1 MYKLFV
7 AMNWMFFCWLTVG
20 VCSVFYAKAQYPSS
34 LLSVPEK
41 TAFERTTSSD
51 EVLAFIATIQA
62 QSPYVHVDT
71 IAQSDSGQV
80 IPMVILARPRVSS
93 PAEAKASGKTL
104 VYVQGN
110 IHGGEVEGKEV
121 LLVLMR
127 EILLGNETNLL
138 DHQILLFTPNYNP
151 DGNNN
156 LSPKHRTSQEH
167 CPHLV
172 GSRRSGGDW
181 DLNRDGTKLDALET
195 QGLFENVIVP
205 WDPDVF
211 IDLHTTNGV
220 WHANE
225 LTYAHSY
232 QTVGHPGT
240 SNYTR
245 DSLLPAVQQTL
256 LEAHDLHTD
265 VYGGYTLKQGWPPQ
279 NLYTYNHHPR
289 YLVNQFGL
297 RNRMAILSETFA
309 HDKFYHRINSAHKF
323 VLEIL
328 RYTNQHAT
336 TIRQIN
342 QSSEAATIAE
352 VQTQAGRLKKGV
364 RFHKVPEKELMTLR
378 TYNYLRYQDTN
389 NQTHYVRTHEVIEV
403 DSVKNY
409 SAFAPTIYATL
420 PKGYVFPANLAY
432 LVPHLERLGIRVET
446 LSMGQTYSGEQ
457 FRVRQLELSKQSFEH
472 HHLVT
477 LAGKFEAAEQ
487 TFPAGSFYVSME
499 QPLAS
504 LIFYLLEPQSD
515 DGLVTWNFLD
525 KPLYDLG
532 VLQGPVL
539 FPIFKVFPSKN

>member
-1 MYKLFV
+1 MKFFFRFLGI
-7 AMNWMFFCWLTVG
+7 MSSMFFAV
-20 VCSVFYAKAQYPSS
+20 SIMAQFPAS
-34 LLSVPEK
+34 LLTTPEK
-41 TAFERTTSSD
+41 TAFERTSSSE
-51 EVLAFIATIQA
+51 EVLDFIAAIAT

-71 IAQSDSGQV
+71 IAQSDGGQV
-80 IPMVILARPRVSS
+80 IPMVILARPKVSS

-110 IHGGEVEGKEV
+110 IHGGEVEGKEA

-127 EILLGNETNLL
+127 EILLGKESALL
-138 DHQILLFTPNYNP
+138 NNQILLFTPNYNP

-156 LSPKHRTSQEH
+156 LSPKHRASQEH
-167 CPHLV
+167 CPHLA
-172 GSRRSGGDW
+172 GGRRSGGDW

-195 QGLFENVIVP
+195 RGLFENAIVP

-220 WHANE
+220 WHGNE

-232 QTVGHPGT
+232 HTIGDPST

-245 DSLLPAVQQTL
+245 DSLLPAVQKTL
-256 LEAHDLHTD
+256 LEQYDLHTG
-265 VYGGYTLKQGWPPQ
+265 VYGGYSLAQGWPPQ

-328 RYTNQHAT
+328 HYTNQHAT

-342 QSSEAATIAE
+342 RASEAATIAQVKAE
-352 VQTQAGRLKKGV
+352 AGRLKKGV
-364 RFHKVPEKELMTLR
+364 RFKKVPEKQPITLR
-378 TYNYLRYQDTN
+378 TYNYLSYQDTT
-389 NQTHYVRTHEVIEV
+389 QTTQYVRTHEIIEV
-403 DSVKNY
+403 EGVQNY
-409 SAFAPTIYATL
+409 SAFEPIVYATL
-420 PKGYVFPANLAY
+420 PKAYVFSAQLAY
-432 LVPHLERLGIRVET
+432 LVPHLQRLGIQVT
-446 LSMGQTYSGEQ
+446 VLDSTQVYQGEQ
-457 FRVRQLELSKQSFEH
+457 FRVRQLQLGKEAFERH
-472 HHLVT
+472 FMVT
-477 LAGKFEAAEQ
+477 LSGRFEATEQ
-487 TFPAGSFYVSME
+487 QFEAGSFYVSME
-499 QPLAS
+499 QPLAN

-525 KPLYDLG
+525 KTLYELG
-532 VLQGPVL
+532 VLEEPVV
-539 FPIFKVFPSKN
+539 FPIFKVF

>member
-1 MYKLFV
+1 MY
-7 AMNWMFFCWLTVG
+7 
-20 VCSVFYAKAQYPSS
+20 SS
-34 LLSVPEK
+34 LSYYCLITFLLSSLAVQAQFPPSLLTTPEK
-41 TAFERTTSSD
+41 TAFERTSSSE
-51 EVLAFIATIQA
+51 EVLDFIAAIAQ
-62 QSPYVHVDT
+62 QSPYVVVDT
-71 IAQSDSGQV
+71 LAYSDSGKA
-80 IPMVILARPRVSS
+80 IPMVIMANPKVSS
-93 PAEAKASGKTL
+93 PAAARASGKAI

-110 IHGGEVEGKEV
+110 IHGGEVEGKEA

-127 EILLGNETNLL
+127 EILVGKQNNLL
-138 DHQILLFTPNYNP
+138 DNQILLFTPNYNP

-156 LSPKHRTSQEH
+156 LSPKHRASQEH
-167 CPHLV
+167 CPHLA
-172 GSRRSGGDW
+172 GGRRSGGDW

-195 QGLFENVIVP
+195 RGLFEQAIVP

-211 IDLHTTNGV
+211 VDLHTTNGV

-232 QTVGHPGT
+232 HTIGQPAT

-245 DSLLPAVQQTL
+245 DSLLPAVKKAML
-256 LEAHDLHTD
+256 DKYDLHTH
-265 VYGGYTLKQGWPPQ
+265 VYGGYSLAQGWPPQ

-328 RYTNQHAT
+328 TYTNQHAAS
-336 TIRQIN
+336 IRQIN
-342 QSSEAATIAE
+342 QASDAATIAQ
-352 VQTQAGRLKKGV
+352 VQAEAGHLKKGV
-364 RFHKVPEKELMTLR
+364 RFQKVPEEQLITLR
-378 TYNYLRYQDTN
+378 TYNYLTYQDSS
-389 NQTHYVRTHEVIEV
+389 QKTHYIRTHEVIEV
-403 DSVKNY
+403 EGVKNY
-409 SAFAPTIYATL
+409 SAFEPIQYATL
-420 PKGYVFPANLAY
+420 PKAYVLPTSLAN
-432 LVPHLERLGIRVET
+432 LVPHLQLLGIQVDT
-446 LSMGQTYSGEQ
+446 LNTPQTYQGEQ
-457 FRVRQLELSKQSFEH
+457 FNVRQLELSKQAFEH

-477 LAGKFEAAEQ
+477 LAGSFEAASS

-499 QPLAS
+499 QPLAN

-532 VLQGPVL
+532 VLNGPVI
-539 FPIFKVFPSKN
+539 FPIFKVF

>member
-1 MYKLFV
+1 MLLLTRL
-7 AMNWMFFCWLTVG
+7 WLVLVG
-20 VCSVFYAKAQYPSS
+20 LSLAYGLQAQYPSS
-34 LLSVPEK
+34 LLTVPEK
-41 TAFERTTSSD
+41 TAFERTSSSD
-51 EVLAFIATIQA
+51 EVLAFIQA
-62 QSPYVHVDT
+62 IAQESPYVHVDT
-71 IAQSDSGQV
+71 IAHSDSGQV
-80 IPMVILARPRVSS
+80 IPMVILARPKVST
-93 PAEAKASGKTL
+93 PAEARASGKTL

-121 LLVLMR
+121 LLVLLR
-127 EILLGNETNLL
+127 EILLGKENALL

-167 CPHLV
+167 CPHLA
-172 GSRRSGGDW
+172 GGRRSGGDW

-195 QGLFENVIVP
+195 QGLFEKAIVP

-232 QTVGHPGT
+232 HTIGDPGT
-240 SNYTR
+240 SLYTR

-256 LEAHDLHTD
+256 LEDYDLHTD
-265 VYGGYTLKQGWPPQ
+265 VYGGYSLGQGWPPQ

-328 RYTNQHAT
+328 RYTNRHAT
-336 TIRQIN
+336 TIRAVN
-342 QSSEAATIAE
+342 LASEAATIAQVKAE
-352 VQTQAGRLKKGV
+352 AGRLKKGV
-364 RFHKVPEKELMTLR
+364 RFQKVPEKQPITLR
-378 TYNYLRYQDTN
+378 TYDYLSYQDSTEKT
-389 NQTHYVRTHEVIEV
+389 QYVRTHNIIEV
-403 DSVKNY
+403 EGVKNY
-409 SAFAPTIYATL
+409 SAFEPILYATL
-420 PKGYVFPANLAY
+420 PKAYVFPANLAY
-432 LVPHLERLGIRVET
+432 LVPHLQRLGIQVAT
-446 LSMGQTYSGEQ
+446 LSTPQSYQGEQ
-457 FRVRQLELSKQSFEH
+457 FKVRQLELSKQAFEH

-477 LAGKFEAAEQ
+477 LAGSFEAATQ
-487 TFPAGSFYVSME
+487 DFPAGSFYINME
-499 QPLAS
+499 QPLAN

-532 VLQGPVL
+532 VLEAPVV
-539 FPIFKVFPSKN
+539 FPIFKVF